1 LKKKMS
7 EKDKIINRKLSDFQ
21 RYLENKMTAEERNLF
36 ERSLQKDPFAGEAS
50 EGFEDVDAGIIEK
63 DIASLRSRLKKRTS
77 DKRKIILYRAA
88 ASVAVLM
95 ILVSA
100 LIIIERKK
108 PGEQL
113 AYAPS
118 PVPAPS
124 VPPTAKEMH
133 PIADSNV
140 VSEALKEKEVRPAV
154 PVKKESIKPKVE
166 TGKTGSKPVA
176 EEKFREEAVA
186 VVSQDAAQA
195 ARQEVS
201 EEPMAKGRAIAARVV
216 RLAGDTSIKMNLD
229 TAAEAL
235 NEIVVV
241 GYGRKQSENNKEP
254 EGYLPPQPVGGKASF
269 DKYIEENIRRPDS
282 SAIGQR
288 VVVVLSFNV
297 FTAGKID
304 SISVIRSPGKP
315 FSNEAVRLIKEGP
328 AWQPAQ
334 EDGKVIRDQVR
345 IRIIFK

>member
-1 LKKKMS
+1 MS
-7 EKDKIINRKLSDFQ
+7 ERDKIKDRKLSDFQ
-21 RYLENKMTAEERNLF
+21 RYRENKMTAEERNFF

-77 DKRKIILYRAA
+77 DRRKVILYRVA

-95 ILVSA
+95 ILASA

-108 PGEQL
+108 PAEQL

-118 PVPAPS
+118 PAHAPA
-124 VPPTAKEMH
+124 VPPSAKEIH
-133 PIADSNV
+133 PIADSNI
-140 VSEALKEKEVRPAV
+140 EFKALKEKEVRTAV

-166 TGKTGSKPVA
+166 PGKTESKPVK

-195 ARQEVS
+195 ARQEVN
-201 EEPMAKGRAIAARVV
+201 EEPMAKGRAMAARVV
-216 RLAGDTSIKMNLD
+216 RLAGDTSIKMNFD
-229 TAAEAL
+229 TAAASL
-235 NEIVVV
+235 NEVVVV

-254 EGYLPPQPVGGKASF
+254 EGYLPPQPLGGKASF
-269 DKYIEENIRRPDS
+269 DKYVEKNIRRPDS
-282 SAIGQR
+282 SAVGQR
-288 VVVVLSFNV
+288 VVVVLNFNV
-297 FTAGKID
+297 DTDGRID

-315 FSNEAVRLIKEGP
+315 FSEEAIRLIKDGP

-334 EDGKVIRDQVR
+334 EDGKAIRDQVR